1 MNTSARLLL
10 PTVPGPRLL
19 KLRRTAGYAAATTMS
34 LYLAVKIVWVAAALL
49 GDQPGGDWGTT
60 GWVLLNLVT
69 VGMSAVGVVLGL
81 ALAQPWGQRV
91 PAPLVVLFAWVGA
104 GFLVPLL
111 PYMVLSLVLGA
122 FGVGDD
128 GGGGDAGGSGGG
140 TAVPGWET
148 AFIVVGFLGMAVGL
162 AVALPIYLWGRWPS
176 AFAGRLGERTPTAA
190 SQRLAR
196 LLPVAWVALVVGTA
210 SGLLRLVWGLG
221 GTLGLDPAHVDD
233 MDLDGQLLNASWGG
247 WALIGS
253 WVLWLLLT
261 PGACETAA
269 AMAARGAGFRRV
281 RIVVRVEQLAVAAQ
295 PAAAR
300 RLRADGV
307 PRGRGGA
314 ARRGHRRRH
323 RAAGPA
329 AHVATDGTAA
339 DHARQGTG
347 VIPPSTRRSM
357 PLM

>member
-1 MNTSARLLL
+1 
-10 PTVPGPRLL
+10 
-19 KLRRTAGYAAATTMS
+19 MS

-49 GDQPGGDWGTT
+49 GDQPGEDWGTT

-190 SQRLAR
+190 PQRLAR
-196 LLPVAWVALVVGTA
+196 LLPVAWVALVMGTA
-210 SGLLRLVWGLG
+210 SGLLRLLWGLG

-233 MDLDGQLLNASWGG
+233 MDLDGRLLNASWGA

-261 PGACETAA
+261 PRGVRTVPRWLPVVLGFAA
-269 AMAARGAGFRRV
+269 SGSLFAWNSWRLPLTLLQPGGFV
-281 RIVVRVEQLAVAAQ
+281 PTEYLAVAVVQHVVGIAVGIVLLALLLTSPRTASRPTPLVTE
-295 PAAAR
+295 PA
-300 RLRADGV
+300 
-307 PRGRGGA
+307 
-314 ARRGHRRRH
+314 
-323 RAAGPA
+323 
-329 AHVATDGTAA
+329 
-339 DHARQGTG
+339 
-347 VIPPSTRRSM
+347 
-357 PLM
+357 